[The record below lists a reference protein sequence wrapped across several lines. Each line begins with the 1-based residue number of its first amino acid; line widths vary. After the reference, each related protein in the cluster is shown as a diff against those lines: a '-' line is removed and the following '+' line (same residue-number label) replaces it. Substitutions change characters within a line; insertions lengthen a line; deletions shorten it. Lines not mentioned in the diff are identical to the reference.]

1 MIQVRGTAEWWAH
14 HVNGS
19 IGQQAS
25 DPVGGK
31 VISGLNSEQVTALAV
46 AALEELK
53 GVEITVIDIIGKS
66 SIADAMLVA
75 TGTSQRHVR
84 SLAENVRLNAKAA
97 GHAPLGV
104 EGDDR
109 SDWVLV
115 DLGDVIVHVM
125 TAEKR
130 DFYSLEKLWSVG
142 PDDEATRT
150 MVGSDELADD
160 ELSSSAG

>member
-1 MIQVRGTAEWWAH
+1 MILTEAAFAPRYAVERRRRRRRRRAP
-14 HVNGS
+14 
-19 IGQQAS
+19 
-25 DPVGGK
+25 DGGRA
-31 VISGLNSEQVTALAV
+31 IPELNSEAVTALAV

-53 GVEITVIDIIGKS
+53 GVDVVAIDITGKS

-84 SLAENVRLNAKAA
+84 SLADNVRLAAKEAD
-97 GHAPLGV
+97 HPPLGV
-104 EGDDR
+104 EGDDS

-130 DFYSLEKLWSVG
+130 DFYALEKLWSVG
-142 PDDEATRT
+142 PDDELERT
-150 MVGSDELADD
+150 LVAPDELAGTA
-160 ELSSSAG
+160 L